1 MLIFQLLQAQQNG
14 GDMEPRIQTLIDML
28 FEDIP
33 YSEETFLAQEKIKVK
48 LNQEYNKLL
57 ETNTEGSAFEQL
69 LNRYRSLS
77 SVAALAGYTE
87 ERVKKWRSQTDV
99 KKLIPLKK
107 ELSRQKR
114 RIFFFSFFASLS
126 LSYLFMSIWQRP
138 LILIA
143 LFEMAISLLFLHRH
157 EYF

>member
-1 MLIFQLLQAQQNG
+1 MDKDMLIFQLLQAQQNG

-69 LNRYRSLS
+69 LNRYRRLT

-99 KKLIPLKK
+99 KKLIPKK
-107 ELSRQKR
+107 KNFPGRKDG
-114 RIFFFSFFASLS
+114 FSFFPSSPPSPFPTCLCPYGSAR
-126 LSYLFMSIWQRP
+126 LF
-138 LILIA
+138 
-143 LFEMAISLLFLHRH
+143 
-157 EYF
+157 